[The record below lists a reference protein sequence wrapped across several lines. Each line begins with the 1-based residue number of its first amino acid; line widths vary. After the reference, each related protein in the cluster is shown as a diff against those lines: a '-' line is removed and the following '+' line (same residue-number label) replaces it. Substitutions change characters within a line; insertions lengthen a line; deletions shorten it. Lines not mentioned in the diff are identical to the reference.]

1 MSEKFF
7 YRSEEACS
15 VAIFKHGNPIIRKF
29 SSQPLRQMKGGE
41 ESRRHT

>member
-7 YRSEEACS
+7 YYFEEACS
-15 VAIFKHGNPIIRKF
+15 VAIFKHDNPIIRQF
-29 SSQPLRQMKGGE
+29 SSPPLRQMKGGE